1 MKKFLWILLIV
12 PFAISC
18 NQEKVKQ
25 LEATNDSL
33 VQQESMKE
41 QSLNEFLQ
49 AFNDI
54 QTNLDSIKEKEMII
68 TEKTE
73 GKTELRK
80 SAKNQINYDIN
91 TIYQLLSDTKDKL
104 INMKKRLGKA
114 NYQIAELEKLVDHLN
129 KQIQQKDVEIE
140 TLRGELEKLN
150 IKVVRLTQDVNN
162 LKTDNDVKSKIIE
175 GQADELKM
183 KTEELYAGYYVF
195 GSKKFLKENSIIT
208 ATGGFIGIGQTKKL
222 KSDFNDENF
231 TKVDIREITE
241 FAIPGSKF
249 KMVTDHPTDS
259 FEIIGEKE
267 SRVLHITN
275 YERFWKSSKYLVI
288 ITE

>member
-12 PFAISC
+12 PFAMSC
-18 NQEKVKQ
+18 NQEKVKR
-25 LEATNDSL
+25 LEAINDSL

-41 QSLNEFLQ
+41 QSINEFLQ
-49 AFNDI
+49 AFNEI
-54 QTNLDSIKEKEMII
+54 QYNLDSIKEKEMII

-73 GKTELRK
+73 GKTELK
-80 SAKNQINYDIN
+80 KTAKDQINYDIN

-104 INMKKRLGKA
+104 ANMKKRLGKA

-162 LKTDNDVKSKIIE
+162 LKADNEVKNKIIE
-175 GQADELKM
+175 GRADELKM
-183 KTEELYAGYYVF
+183 KTEELYTGYYVF
-195 GSKKFLKENSIIT
+195 GSKKFLKENKIIT
-208 ATGGFIGIGQTKKL
+208 STGGFIGIGKTKKL

-259 FEIIGEKE
+259 FEILGENE

>member
-12 PFAISC
+12 PFAMSC
-18 NQEKVKQ
+18 NQEKVKR
-25 LEATNDSL
+25 LEAINDSL
-33 VQQESMKE
+33 AQQGSMKE
-41 QSLNEFLQ
+41 QSINEFLQ
-49 AFNDI
+49 AFNEI
-54 QTNLDSIKEKEMII
+54 QYNLDSIKEREMII
-68 TEKTE
+68 TEKTK
-73 GKTELRK
+73 GKTELKK
-80 SAKNQINYDIN
+80 SAKDQINYDIN
-91 TIYQLLSDTKDKL
+91 TIYQLLSDTKEKL
-104 INMKKRLGKA
+104 ANMKKRLGKA

-162 LKTDNDVKSKIIE
+162 LKADNDVKNKIIE

-183 KTEELYAGYYVF
+183 KTEELYTGYYVF
-195 GSKKFLKENSIIT
+195 GSKKFLKENKIIT
-208 ATGGFIGIGQTKKL
+208 STGGFIGIGKTKKL

-231 TKVDIREITE
+231 TKVDVRSITE

-267 SRVLHITN
+267 NRVLHITD
-275 YERFWKSSKYLVI
+275 YEKFWKSSKYLVI

>member
-1 MKKFLWILLIV
+1 M
-12 PFAISC
+12 SC
-18 NQEKVKQ
+18 NQEKVKR
-25 LEATNDSL
+25 LEAINDSL

-41 QSLNEFLQ
+41 QSINEFLQ
-49 AFNDI
+49 AFNEI
-54 QTNLDSIKEKEMII
+54 QYNLDSIKEREMII
-68 TEKTE
+68 TEKTK
-73 GKTELRK
+73 GKTELKK
-80 SAKNQINYDIN
+80 SAKDQINYDIN
-91 TIYQLLSDTKDKL
+91 TIYQLLSDTKEKL
-104 INMKKRLGKA
+104 ANMKKRLGKA

-162 LKTDNDVKSKIIE
+162 LKADNDVKNKIIE

-183 KTEELYAGYYVF
+183 KTEELYTGYYVF
-195 GSKKFLKENSIIT
+195 GSKKFLKENKIIT
-208 ATGGFIGIGQTKKL
+208 ATGGFIGIGKTKKL

-231 TKVDIREITE
+231 TKIDIREITE

-249 KMVTDHPTDS
+249 KMVTDHPSDS
-259 FEIIGEKE
+259 YEILGEKE

-275 YERFWKSSKYLVI
+275 YERFWKSSRYLVI

>member
-1 MKKFLWILLIV
+1 M
-12 PFAISC
+12 SC
-18 NQEKVKQ
+18 NQEKVKR
-25 LEATNDSL
+25 LEAINDSL

-41 QSLNEFLQ
+41 QSINEFLQ
-49 AFNDI
+49 AFNEI
-54 QTNLDSIKEKEMII
+54 QYNLDSIKEREMII
-68 TEKTE
+68 TEKTK
-73 GKTELRK
+73 GKTELKK
-80 SAKNQINYDIN
+80 SAKDQINYDIN
-91 TIYQLLSDTKDKL
+91 TIYQLLSDTKEKL
-104 INMKKRLGKA
+104 ANMKKRLGKA

-150 IKVVRLTQDVNN
+150 IKVIRLTQDVNN
-162 LKTDNDVKSKIIE
+162 LKADNDVKNKIIE

-183 KTEELYAGYYVF
+183 KTEELYTGYYVF
-195 GSKKFLKENSIIT
+195 GSKKFLKENKIIT
-208 ATGGFIGIGQTKKL
+208 ATGGFIGIGKTKKL

-231 TKVDIREITE
+231 TKIDIREITE

-249 KMVTDHPTDS
+249 KMVTDHPSDS
-259 FEIIGEKE
+259 YEILGEKE

-275 YERFWKSSKYLVI
+275 YERFWKSSRYLVI

>member
-1 MKKFLWILLIV
+1 
-12 PFAISC
+12 
-18 NQEKVKQ
+18 
-25 LEATNDSL
+25 
-33 VQQESMKE
+33 
-41 QSLNEFLQ
+41 
-49 AFNDI
+49 
-54 QTNLDSIKEKEMII
+54 MII

-80 SAKNQINYDIN
+80 SAKDQINYDIN

-104 INMKKRLGKA
+104 ANMKKRLGKA

-162 LKTDNDVKSKIIE
+162 LKADNEVKNKIIE

-183 KTEELYAGYYVF
+183 KTEELYTGYYVF
-195 GSKKFLKENSIIT
+195 GSKKFLKENKIIT
-208 ATGGFIGIGQTKKL
+208 ATGGFIGIGKTKKL

-231 TKVDIREITE
+231 TKIDIREITE

-249 KMVTDHPTDS
+249 KMVTDHPSDS
-259 FEIIGEKE
+259 YEVLGEKE

-275 YERFWKSSKYLVI
+275 YERFWKSSRYLVI

>member
-12 PFAISC
+12 PFAMSC
-18 NQEKVKQ
+18 NQEKVKR
-25 LEATNDSL
+25 LEAINDSL

-41 QSLNEFLQ
+41 QSINEFLQ
-49 AFNDI
+49 AFNEI
-54 QTNLDSIKEKEMII
+54 QYNLDSIKEREMII
-68 TEKTE
+68 TEKTK
-73 GKTELRK
+73 GKTELKK
-80 SAKNQINYDIN
+80 SAKDQINYDIN
-91 TIYQLLSDTKDKL
+91 TIYQLLSDTKEKL
-104 INMKKRLGKA
+104 ANMKKRLGKA

-150 IKVVRLTQDVNN
+150 IKVIRLTQDVNN
-162 LKTDNDVKSKIIE
+162 LKADNDVKNKIIE

-183 KTEELYAGYYVF
+183 KTEELYTGYYVF
-195 GSKKFLKENSIIT
+195 GSKKFLKENKIIT
-208 ATGGFIGIGQTKKL
+208 ATGGFIGIGKTKKL

-231 TKVDIREITE
+231 TKIDIREITE

-249 KMVTDHPTDS
+249 KMVTDHPSDS
-259 FEIIGEKE
+259 YEILGEKE

-275 YERFWKSSKYLVI
+275 YERFWKSSRYLVI

>member
-1 MKKFLWILLIV
+1 MIV
-12 PFAISC
+12 PFAMSC
-18 NQEKVKQ
+18 NQEKVKR
-25 LEATNDSL
+25 LEAINDSL

-41 QSLNEFLQ
+41 QSINEFLQ
-49 AFNDI
+49 AFNEI
-54 QTNLDSIKEKEMII
+54 QYNLDSIKEREMII
-68 TEKTE
+68 TEKTK
-73 GKTELRK
+73 GKTELKK
-80 SAKNQINYDIN
+80 SAKDQINYDIN
-91 TIYQLLSDTKDKL
+91 TIYQLLSDTKEKL
-104 INMKKRLGKA
+104 ANMKKRLGKA

-150 IKVVRLTQDVNN
+150 IKVIRLTQDVNN
-162 LKTDNDVKSKIIE
+162 LKADNDVKNKIIE

-183 KTEELYAGYYVF
+183 KTEELYTGYYVF
-195 GSKKFLKENSIIT
+195 GSKKFLKENKIIT
-208 ATGGFIGIGQTKKL
+208 ATGGFIGIGKTKKL

-231 TKVDIREITE
+231 TKIDIREITE

-249 KMVTDHPTDS
+249 KMVTDHPSDS
-259 FEIIGEKE
+259 YEILGEKE

-275 YERFWKSSKYLVI
+275 YERFWKSSRYLVI